1 MTNLPMPDWRQ
12 ARRDD
17 LMTVESLL
25 EDSGL
30 PDDEGADTLTE
41 NPRVGGSTEREAA
54 TDAEGARRASEASP
68 FRPWSPF
75 AGRYKSRDCCE
86 IGVEPKFH

>member
-17 LMTVESLL
+17 LMTVESLF
-25 EDSGL
+25 EESGL
-30 PDDEGADTLTE
+30 PDDEGADALTE
-41 NPRVGGSTEREAA
+41 NPRVGGSTER
-54 TDAEGARRASEASP
+54 EASP